1 MQSSSCQ
8 NWYFVWVFG
17 YEDEEYLLGFWIR
30 GCIAHLANVG
40 TLSQNF
46 GYEDAELIRPI
57 W

>member
-30 GCIAHLANVG
+30 GCIAHPANVG
-40 TLSQNF
+40 TLFQNF

-57 W
+57 